1 MISKTDLLL
10 LLANTDNSQ
19 EQINKVL
26 ASEDIPLDV
35 VKFINDQ
42 RELDVS
48 KFYTYIRKSYNQK
61 RSKLY
66 IQIMRE
72 MEDINETLITLSS
85 LHLQILL
92 FSKKVEDRNL
102 FLKHA
107 RVQEICQSLNNFN
120 QTFDM
125 SACFKLIRLIKADI
139 IAFETLQG
147 HRE

>member
-10 LLANTDNSQ
+10 LFANTDNSQ

-107 RVQEICQSLNNFN
+107 RVQEICQSLNKYY

-125 SACFKLIRLIKADI
+125 SACFKLIR
-139 IAFETLQG
+139 
-147 HRE
+147 

>member
-1 MISKTDLLL
+1 
-10 LLANTDNSQ
+10 
-19 EQINKVL
+19 
-26 ASEDIPLDV
+26 
-35 VKFINDQ
+35 
-42 RELDVS
+42 
-48 KFYTYIRKSYNQK
+48 
-61 RSKLY
+61 
-66 IQIMRE
+66 MRE

-107 RVQEICQSLNNFN
+107 RVQEICQSLNKYY